1 MRDIILKE
9 KGYFILR
16 VSQKNYNKYT
26 KQKIIEECLRFI
38 YENAQI

>member
-16 VSQKNYNKYT
+16 VPQKNYNKYT